1 MVTTYIS
8 DNLIVGALGEE
19 SPEID
24 RVMSGICHV
33 DNAPNFKELIMAE
46 FYIIVIIMAVC
57 TIIGAV
63 LGKLI

>member
-1 MVTTYIS
+1 MISVVVTTYIS

-33 DNAPNFKELIMAE
+33 DNSPNIRS
-46 FYIIVIIMAVC
+46 
-57 TIIGAV
+57 
-63 LGKLI
+63 